1 MWGVE
6 RGSGETANEGHVAT
20 KRKRGRKKRECDEG
34 KKGVKACVFCQK
46 ERTRLWLGC
55 YRWATRRRGK
65 ERIGVFGSTNMPPH
79 TAANYIV
86 YRMMNHLLPVYTWD
100 RYTRALNDRPTVAG
114 SWISRNSPHR
124 IQLRALDDSPA
135 GDRRV
140 AVNFVC
146 CTPSNYFLRTTLT
159 NCPPF
164 VGQRSQ
170 LIALASSV
178 LIYKCISVSKRI
190 K

>member
-1 MWGVE
+1 
-6 RGSGETANEGHVAT
+6 
-20 KRKRGRKKRECDEG
+20 
-34 KKGVKACVFCQK
+34 
-46 ERTRLWLGC
+46 
-55 YRWATRRRGK
+55 
-65 ERIGVFGSTNMPPH
+65 
-79 TAANYIV
+79 
-86 YRMMNHLLPVYTWD
+86 MNHLLPVYTRD
-100 RYTRALNDRPTVAG
+100 RYTRALNDRLTVAG
-114 SWISRNSPHR
+114 SWISRNSRRR
-124 IQLRALDDSPA
+124 IQLRTLDDSPA

-178 LIYKCISVSKRI
+178 LIYKCISVLKRI
-190 K
+190 EQIHIEQTNITKFKSKKDFRMNMIWLWWNERIWEKEYKVIISINVLLSYFRLVSESVR